1 MEDEDRRDLISTQ
14 ERPGDG
20 VMAPDSGAQRNYC
33 SRGAVY
39 SAVSILVA
47 LLIAGQAIT
56 IYFVYQQSGQIGK
69 LTKTSQ
75 NLQLEALT
83 RKLPQSAKPTSKLRM
98 AKFSMPMV
106 MRELPLAPKVDMT
119 PLENTAMPSNSTTD
133 QVKHLLLRADPSKM
147 FPELK
152 NNLME
157 NLNHLKHT
165 MTNQAWQSFESW
177 MHKWLLFEMAKT
189 PQTVQPTEV
198 PADEVQSKCQ
208 AESSFSGVYPG
219 RFRPQCDEH
228 GDYLPKQCHASTGYC
243 WCVYKNGTKIEGTD
257 TRGKLDCPVTP
268 GGLDTEELMYSG
280 VDLLKLESGKG
291 KDVTK

>member
-14 ERPGDG
+14 D
-20 VMAPDSGAQRNYC
+20 VTAPDSGAQRNYC

-47 LLIAGQAIT
+47 LLIAGQAVT
-56 IYFVYQQSGQIGK
+56 VYFVYQQSGQISK

-119 PLENTAMPSNSTTD
+119 PLENTAKLSNSTTD

-147 FPELK
+147 FPELQ

-157 NLNHLKHT
+157 NLNHLKNS
-165 MTNQAWQSFESW
+165 MTDRDWQSFESW

-189 PQTVQPTEV
+189 PQTAQPTEV
-198 PADEVQSKCQ
+198 PADEVTP
-208 AESSFSGVYPG
+208 SGL
-219 RFRPQCDEH
+219 E
-228 GDYLPKQCHASTGYC
+228 
-243 WCVYKNGTKIEGTD
+243 
-257 TRGKLDCPVTP
+257 
-268 GGLDTEELMYSG
+268 TEELMYSG
-280 VDLLKLESGKG
+280 VDLLKLDSGKEPA
-291 KDVTK
+291 K